1 MIGMSSE
8 PAFEATLL
16 TTEPMMDYASTATP
30 TMNPIAIHSSMAP
43 ATAITAPVVPSM
55 SSAIMQSGVTGA
67 YEYSMQTSTSMMYNS
82 LSQHAAMVNPAQMA
96 AAVAAAAAAAAVQP
110 PIYTPVIASDNHS
123 FSNHLPHV
131 AGQQHQQ
138 AEAVLAS
145 SSHLLMNPLSSIQ
158 EPDIIHAQTT
168 LNESAN
174 VLQRQQQLLQDCV
187 QAAANNAVPDQYV
200 TSCLAE
206 HQQQMNHTMVAN
218 TTLMSLLDRRRSH
231 HEIMLPHA
239 NPSSPPPQPKVAS
252 HKPGMPRRHT
262 VSTPYHQRVTAAHQ
276 TSRIVQPQKPSK
288 HGRRQSLSD
297 LTTPVLPSD
306 SELKEMAPA
315 GNFEQMTREQLIERL
330 VQLEKQKRSD
340 SSITDDLTS
349 QHILGGGDNSVH
361 MESTSPSM
369 SSPLSSSEHSP
380 QLSDREDVDDNEES
394 SRQRCGWK
402 HCNTEF
408 DTLEDLIIHV
418 RDDHIGCGKPMYSCE
433 WEGCSR
439 NQKPFTKRHKM
450 HNHVRTHTGERPY
463 LCTVEG
469 CGKRFSRPDSLNT
482 HIKTH
487 SNERPYVCPH
497 QGCKK
502 AYFHSRSLKKHER
515 AHEQQVST
523 TVSPGRSHPYYGAYR
538 GSKTT
543 THDMLPAN
551 CSMEAMPNWVTGTWV
566 PSATSAYPLPLQ
578 AQSHIVPVL
587 PDHQQ
592 QQLYQNA
599 MQANLMSSSNA
610 DSL

>member
-1 MIGMSSE
+1 
-8 PAFEATLL
+8 
-16 TTEPMMDYASTATP
+16 
-30 TMNPIAIHSSMAP
+30 
-43 ATAITAPVVPSM
+43 
-55 SSAIMQSGVTGA
+55 
-67 YEYSMQTSTSMMYNS
+67 
-82 LSQHAAMVNPAQMA
+82 
-96 AAVAAAAAAAAVQP
+96 
-110 PIYTPVIASDNHS
+110 
-123 FSNHLPHV
+123 
-131 AGQQHQQ
+131 
-138 AEAVLAS
+138 
-145 SSHLLMNPLSSIQ
+145 
-158 EPDIIHAQTT
+158 
-168 LNESAN
+168 
-174 VLQRQQQLLQDCV
+174 
-187 QAAANNAVPDQYV
+187 
-200 TSCLAE
+200 
-206 HQQQMNHTMVAN
+206 
-218 TTLMSLLDRRRSH
+218 
-231 HEIMLPHA
+231 
-239 NPSSPPPQPKVAS
+239 
-252 HKPGMPRRHT
+252 MPRRHT
-262 VSTPYHQRVTAAHQ
+262 VSTPYHQRVTVAHQ
-276 TSRIVQPQKPSK
+276 ISRIVQPQQPSK

-315 GNFEQMTREQLIERL
+315 GNFEQMTREELIERL
-330 VQLEKQKRSD
+330 VQLEKQKRSRSD
-340 SSITDDLTS
+340 SSVTDDLTS
-349 QHILGGGDNSVH
+349 QHILSGDNSAH

-369 SSPLSSSEHSP
+369 SSPLSSSP

-402 HCNTEF
+402 HCDTEF

-538 GSKTT
+538 GSKTNT
-543 THDMLPAN
+543 TPTHDMLPAN

-566 PSATSAYPLPLQ
+566 PTSTYPLPLQ
-578 AQSHIVPVL
+578 SHMVL
-587 PDHQQ
+587 PD
-592 QQLYQNA
+592 QQLYQ
-599 MQANLMSSSNA
+599 MQANLMSSSSS